1 MRLSYSSGEID
12 VDATAQDDTFSWK
25 LAGETEATTTFHVDV
40 VPSGG
45 SESWALEGSLDAV
58 DYFPIQLVYLHSDLV
73 DQAPIGGSG
82 FGLTVTHG
90 PWPFMRLN
98 VLQSASTS
106 GTTTL
111 KVWSHG

>member
-1 MRLSYSSGEID
+1 MRLSYSREID
-12 VDATAQDDTFSWK
+12 VDATAQFDTFSWK
-25 LAGETEATTTFHVDV
+25 LAGETEATTTLHVDV
-40 VPSGG
+40 KASGG

-58 DYFPIQLVYLHSDLV
+58 DYFPIQLVSLNNDPV

-82 FGLTVTHG
+82 FALTVTHG

-98 VLQSASTS
+98 VLQSSSNNTP
-106 GTTTL
+106 TL